1 MATKF
6 ADATVL
12 REIGGKPVII
22 EVILCR
28 NPGRECFYK
37 DDDVDFSC
45 KIENIDTKCNQVYTN
60 FVINGEIQ
68 NLPSGCKCFETEQW
82 HVLSV
87 FKNILFAE
95 MSYFNALG
103 FIFVHIAKMRRQTQK
118 QFVLV
123 IQATL

>member
-22 EVILCR
+22 DVILCR

-37 DDDVDFSC
+37 DDDFDFSC

-68 NLPSGCKCFETEQW
+68 NLPSGCKCFEIEQW
-82 HVLSV
+82 F
-87 FKNILFAE
+87 FK
-95 MSYFNALG
+95 G
-103 FIFVHIAKMRRQTQK
+103 FSKIFLPI
-118 QFVLV
+118 
-123 IQATL
+123 